1 MTIKTWSYI
10 SYIFEKH
17 NIYDSRQGS
26 RFFVVF
32 AIILQK
38 SKRLISNSSKHFE
51 TGLVNEVIR
60 FLKMFLFLSSFD
72 WHDIYANI
80 WNWWSLILKTEKR
93 EIKNVWKRSYITDQ
107 PLGELYIFGYKFT
120 DLTNK
125 QTYKQTKDKAV
136 PPSELI

>member
-51 TGLVNEVIR
+51 TGLVNEVISFFENVFVSQFFR
-60 FLKMFLFLSSFD
+60 LTWYICQHLKLMVPYLKNWKERNKKCVKKKLHHWPAFR
-72 WHDIYANI
+72 WIIYFWI
-80 WNWWSLILKTEKR
+80 QIYWP
-93 EIKNVWKRSYITDQ
+93 DQ
-107 PLGELYIFGYKFT
+107 QT
-120 DLTNK
+120 DL
-125 QTYKQTKDKAV
+125 QTDKRQSSAT
-136 PPSELI
+136 